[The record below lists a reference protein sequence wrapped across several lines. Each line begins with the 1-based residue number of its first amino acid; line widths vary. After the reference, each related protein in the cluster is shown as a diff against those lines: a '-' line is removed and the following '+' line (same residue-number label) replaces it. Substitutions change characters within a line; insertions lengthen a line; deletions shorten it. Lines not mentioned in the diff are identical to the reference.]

1 VADPPH
7 PSHPST
13 IKVIVAFAAVYLIW
27 GSTYLAIRFA
37 IETIPPFLM
46 AGVRFVLAGAVL
58 YAWLRLRGAERP
70 RRAYWVST
78 GVVGALLL
86 LGGNGAV
93 VWAETRVPSGITALL
108 AATLPLWM
116 VLLDWVRPRGTRPSG
131 WVWAGIALGLAGI
144 VLLVGP
150 GNFGGGEP
158 VDLLGAAALILG
170 SLAWAAGSLYS
181 RGAALPPSPFLV
193 TAMQMLSGGA
203 LLILAGLATGEL
215 GSLSLPAISVKS
227 MVAMLYLLI
236 FGALVGFSCY
246 IWLLRVSTPARVS
259 TYAYVNP
266 VVAVILGWAFAG
278 EPFSVRTLLAMA
290 VILGA
295 VALIT
300 LGQREGPG
308 APRPREQDSASV
320 RQTSVRQTSVRQT
333 SVRQT
338 SVRENKLV
346 G

>member
-13 IKVIVAFAAVYLIW
+13 IKVIAAFAAVYLIW

-37 IETIPPFLM
+37 IETIPPFIM
-46 AGVRFVLAGAVL
+46 AGVRFVLAGSVL

-70 RRAYWVST
+70 TRAQWMAT

-93 VWAETRVPSGITALL
+93 VWAETRVASGVTALL

-116 VLLDWVRPRGTRPSG
+116 VLIDWVRPRGTRPSG

-150 GNFGGGEP
+150 GTFGGGEP
-158 VDLLGAAALILG
+158 VDLVGAAVLVLG
-170 SLAWAAGSLYS
+170 SLSWAAGSLYS
-181 RGAALPPSPFLV
+181 RRAALPPSPLLV

-203 LLILAGLATGEL
+203 LLIVAGFATGEL
-215 GSLSLPAISVKS
+215 GSVSLTAISFKS
-227 MVAMLYLLI
+227 VTAMLYLLI

-278 EPFSVRTLLAMA
+278 EPLSARTLLAMA
-290 VILGA
+290 VIIGA

-300 LGQREGPG
+300 LGQRAGPN
-308 APRPREQDSASV
+308 APRLRR
-320 RQTSVRQTSVRQT
+320 RQRVTDRPEWR
-333 SVRQT
+333 RAPIE
-338 SVRENKLV
+338 R
-346 G
+346 